1 MATSAIEPSY
11 KSSRCGGF
19 TLVEILIVLVII
31 SAMIA
36 VVLPRAAS
44 SNESLELQDA
54 CLSISEALRY
64 VRDLAGQTNKPTRF
78 VISPKERSYCLQIA
92 ANGPDSISQWN
103 RDRFGNTEVILPNPA
118 SISQAVHVMDL
129 DGFGVL
135 SGRYCLVFDPA
146 RPWPNASIILSTSS
160 AAKEIAI
167 TGKRLEIKSVQ
178 M

>member
-1 MATSAIEPSY
+1 MTSRTMTTSAIDPSY
-11 KSSRCGGF
+11 KSNRCGGF

-78 VISPKERSYCLQIA
+78 VISPKERSYWLQIA
-92 ANGPDSISQWN
+92 ASGDA
-103 RDRFGNTEVILPNPA
+103 RRFGNMEVILPNPA

-129 DGFGVL
+129 DGFDVL
-135 SGRYCLVFDPA
+135 SGHYCLVFDPA

-167 TGKRLEIKSVQ
+167 TGKHLEIKSVQ
-178 M
+178 I